1 MEDGGR
7 VGGHKTCLIPQLDN
21 YLITLNT
28 LEIDL
33 KTGRTNSTIKSR
45 EHATSKKVGSKEIRF
60 GRNGS
65 WSRQWKRE
73 ERERGWRRTGEHI
86 KI

>member
-7 VGGHKTCLIPQLDN
+7 VRGHKACLIPQLDN
-21 YLITLNT
+21 YLIILNT

-33 KTGRTNSTIKSR
+33 KAGRTNPTIKSR
-45 EHATSKKVGSKEIRF
+45 EHAISKKVGSTEMRF

-65 WSRQWKRE
+65 WSLQWKRE
-73 ERERGWRRTGEHI
+73 GLEMD
-86 KI
+86 